1 VLKDLQAHK
10 GSKVLKV
17 VEEPQERRVLK
28 VQQVIMGHQEPQVAV
43 EVQELKELK
52 ELKEPQDQQGLQIVD

>member
-17 VEEPQERRVLK
+17 VEEPQEHRVPK
-28 VQQVIMGHQEPQVAV
+28 
-43 EVQELKELK
+43 EVVVVVELKEPK
-52 ELKEPQDQQGLQIVD
+52 VLKEPQDQQGLQIVD